1 MGKKR
6 KDFDKTIYSTIFA
19 DTHPEAFFIS
29 GGSCNDIENI
39 EEKQGEIIRSLLKNT
54 QVIKI
59 IDRDNRSEGEIE
71 DLMKKGIKVLKE
83 RNLESYVFEDE
94 VIKKFETTRIGH
106 LFGNATHVPP
116 FRRR

>member
-1 MGKKR
+1 MR
-6 KDFDKTIYSTIFA
+6 KSRGNNKVTS
-19 DTHPEAFFIS
+19 
-29 GGSCNDIENI
+29 
-39 EEKQGEIIRSLLKNT
+39 QNT

-94 VIKKFETTRIGH
+94 VIKNCVNRSENLENIKSAYAKREKR
-106 LFGNATHVPP
+106 
-116 FRRR
+116 